1 MSKKI
6 IGIDLGTGASCV
18 AVMENGQVKVI
29 PNSEGMNTTPSVVGF
44 ANGERKIGD
53 AARRQQIMNP
63 KNTIYEV
70 KRLMGHKL
78 SEVTHEASR
87 VTYDVVEDN
96 KGRAA
101 VKVNDKVYSPEE
113 ISAFILQKMK
123 KTAEDYLGN
132 EVTEAVITCPA
143 YFNDEQRKSIIAA
156 GKIAGLDVKRIINE
170 PTAAALAYKLD
181 VKSMEKDTKIA
192 IFDSG
197 SGTLDFT
204 ILEYSDGI
212 CEVLSTSGRT
222 EGCAGSDVDECIIKW
237 IVKEFK
243 DENGVDISSDPMA
256 MQRVRDA
263 AEKAKCELSSTT
275 SSEINLPYLFPVDNV
290 PKHFVKTLTRSA
302 LENMISRIVNESM
315 EACKECLDA
324 ANLSTSDIDEVVL
337 VGGTTRIPA
346 IQTAIEN
353 YFGKPANKSID
364 PMTCV
369 AVGAAIMGATLNN
382 EEGSSDILLLDVTPL
397 DLRIEVAGGQT
408 AVLVPANTTIPCKRN
423 QQFANY
429 ADYQA
434 EATIHVLQGNRP
446 SPRDDKS
453 LGQFNIEITKAP
465 RGQAQI
471 DVEFDIDA
479 NGVIKVT
486 AKDVATGKEKDIR
499 IEGNGTLSE
508 DEIERMRAEAAKFEA
523 QDKKFEE
530 DGKKFNEYESRA
542 YGVRDSLKEE
552 NFQKILTESQ
562 KTALTEKYE
571 AVLKAVDAR
580 NLEDAERLTKEMT
593 DIYEPIV
600 KKLYESQQGAQQGQP
615 GGFDFNEAFKQAQQ
629 QGHGQAQTQ
638 QPQNDSSDDVQ
649 DADFEEVK

>member
-1 MSKKI
+1 MSEDGVFEVLATAGDSKLGGSDIDNIVSTWLREEFKKET
-6 IGIDLGTGASCV
+6 GIDLS
-18 AVMENGQVKVI
+18 
-29 PNSEGMNTTPSVVGF
+29 
-44 ANGERKIGD
+44 
-53 AARRQQIMNP
+53 
-63 KNTIYEV
+63 
-70 KRLMGHKL
+70 
-78 SEVTHEASR
+78 
-87 VTYDVVEDN
+87 
-96 KGRAA
+96 
-101 VKVNDKVYSPEE
+101 ND
-113 ISAFILQKMK
+113 L
-123 KTAEDYLGN
+123 
-132 EVTEAVITCPA
+132 
-143 YFNDEQRKSIIAA
+143 
-156 GKIAGLDVKRIINE
+156 
-170 PTAAALAYKLD
+170 
-181 VKSMEKDTKIA
+181 
-192 IFDSG
+192 
-197 SGTLDFT
+197 
-204 ILEYSDGI
+204 
-212 CEVLSTSGRT
+212 
-222 EGCAGSDVDECIIKW
+222 
-237 IVKEFK
+237 
-243 DENGVDISSDPMA
+243 MA
-256 MQRVRDA
+256 MQRLRDA
-263 AEKAKCELSSTT
+263 AETAKIELSSAQST
-275 SSEINLPYLFPVDNV
+275 EINLPYICQDATG
-290 PKHFVKTLTRSA
+290 PKHLVNTLTRAKFEQLISNIIERTMQPVYDA
-302 LENMISRIVNESM
+302 MAAAKLEKNE
-315 EACKECLDA
+315 
-324 ANLSTSDIDEVVL
+324 IDEIIL
-337 VGGTTRIPA
+337 VGGSTRIPA
-346 IQTAIEN
+346 IQKAVED
-353 YFGKPANKSID
+353 YFGKPANKSVNPD
-364 PMTCV
+364 ECV
-369 AVGAAIMGATLNN
+369 AYGAAVLGATLNN

-600 KKLYESQQGAQQGQP
+600 KKLYESQQGAQHGQP

-629 QGHGQAQTQ
+629 QGQGQTQTQ